1 MPSAFKQTATSAAS
15 TRSSKPDSRTAQQR
29 AAGNR
34 NKGGLTSQDAK
45 NQAEDA
51 AKSEVSTHLTEVDR
65 EWFNIRIRDLEEK
78 LTRLALDWF
87 DFYSFYNDLWDMLE
101 P

>member
-1 MPSAFKQTATSAAS
+1 MPSAFKQTDTSAAS
-15 TRSSKPDSRTAQQR
+15 TRSSKPDSRTVQQR
-29 AAGNR
+29 ASGAR
-34 NKGGLTSQDAK
+34 SKGGLSAQDAK

-78 LTRLALDWF
+78 LARF
-87 DFYSFYNDLWDMLE
+87 VIF
-101 P
+101 